1 MEYKKDITSNAS
13 KLADLTFALLEG
25 CHQKEERL
33 ADRYGLTNAEFRCL
47 RLFNGKEIL
56 NNKELANR
64 MSLSPGRLTRIID
77 GLVTKGYA
85 SRNIAKNDRRNML
98 VSLSKKGERL
108 LTELNTAYITIHQ
121 EILQNIEQNKHN
133 GLIEGMTQL
142 LSALHKWMG
151 RT

>member
-1 MEYKKDITSNAS
+1 MNKNKELNTNAI

-25 CHQKEERL
+25 CHQKEERM
-33 ADRYGLTNAEFRCL
+33 ANRYGLTNAEFRCL
-47 RLFNGKEIL
+47 RFFNSNEIL

-85 SRNIAKNDRRNML
+85 IRNIAKEDRRNMD
-98 VSLSKKGERL
+98 VTLSKKGEKL
-108 LTELNTAYITIHQ
+108 LDELNLAYITIHQ
-121 EILQNIEQNKHN
+121 EILANIEQNRHN
-133 GLIEGMTQL
+133 GLIDGMTQL

-151 RT
+151 KT